1 MVTADQLA
9 PFVCSCSESGISEL
23 EMDVH
28 VATSKAALSA
38 LQRLEK
44 LGKKLVPTLLKMLSS
59 RECRGE
65 GSSIVLAV

>member
-1 MVTADQLA
+1 
-9 PFVCSCSESGISEL
+9 
-23 EMDVH
+23 MDVH